1 MNRTRTVTIGL
12 LLIALLWAVALAG
25 MRWADEQRV
34 TAEKLAAFIESTD
47 LASLSGEQRRGFID
61 DLADRV
67 NRLPFEQ
74 RRDLRLDRTLER
86 TFFAMTEAERDR
98 YLDLTLPR
106 GLSQM
111 MEALNNMTTDQRREI
126 VDRALEDLRRAE
138 RDRGRTGED
147 RLGEQ
152 AARRI
157 INEGMA
163 SYFSDASAETKID
176 LQPVIEQIQAVMQ
189 QRR

>member
-25 MRWADEQRV
+25 MRWADERKV
-34 TAEKLAAFIESTD
+34 TAAKLATFVESTD